1 MYNNN
6 ITMTQTEY
14 ALLNKEKRVL
24 NFKNDPMYY
33 FFKLALNITKKLQE
47 IFYILIII

>member
-24 NFKNDPMYY
+24 NLKNYPMY
-33 FFKLALNITKKLQE
+33 FF
-47 IFYILIII
+47 F